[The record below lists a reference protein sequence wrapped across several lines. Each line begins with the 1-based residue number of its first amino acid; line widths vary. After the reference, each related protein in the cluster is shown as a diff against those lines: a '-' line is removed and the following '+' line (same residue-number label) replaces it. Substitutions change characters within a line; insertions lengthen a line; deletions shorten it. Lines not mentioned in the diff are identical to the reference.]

1 MIMRVSVI
9 FAICWGAE
17 SVEYVLR
24 FLTTLNIT
32 FVHITIVDMMVL
44 LNSAVNPFVY
54 ALLNHQFRQKSRGVM
69 CCTSSVIKPRPRAET
84 GAEESVASETKL

>member
-1 MIMRVSVI
+1 MVITVSVI

-32 FVHITIVDMMVL
+32 FVHITIVDTMVL

-54 ALLNHQFRQKSRGVM
+54 ALLNHQFRHKIRGVM
-69 CCTSSVIKPRPRAET
+69 CCTSSVIESRPWAET
-84 GAEESVASETKL
+84 GTEESVADDTKL